1 MFTNRCRGFESHSL
15 RQLLLLKHL
24 ERCCARCSP
33 CKSRL
38 VGTQTLEQSLDIDAH
53 LLITD
58 LCPMDVLLQRIGRL
72 HRHALS
78 NRPGGFET
86 QARIVAMPPGPRP
99 DAAAPPALLIAAH
112 KTLNLSAR

>member
-1 MFTNRCRGFESHSL
+1 M
-15 RQLLLLKHL
+15 Q
-24 ERCCARCSP
+24 
-33 CKSRL
+33 SRL